1 VASSIGIIMKIRQL
15 LHTYL
20 PYTIVAICILQVVL
34 SLLLQHTN
42 EAFAWIIATVGW
54 LAYKIET

>member
-1 VASSIGIIMKIRQL
+1 MDFRKAIHNHLPWAII
-15 LHTYL
+15 
-20 PYTIVAICILQVVL
+20 AICIMEIMLNW
-34 SLLLQHTN
+34 SRSS

>member
-1 VASSIGIIMKIRQL
+1 VASSIGDIMKIRQVL
-15 LHTYL
+15 QDYL
-20 PYTIVAICILQVVL
+20 PWTIVAICILQLVL
-34 SLLLQHTN
+34 ALLLQHTN